1 MVNNLNKQLQQH
13 NYAITATSSEQAESV
28 DVPGVGLIEAD
39 PGDVLGPPLGVDEVS
54 ADPLP
59 LLQGAWP
66 GGVTGVEEGLG
77 VHVRAGGQLT
87 DGGRR
92 DVNTAAVR
100 QAVLVHGV
108 SGKQNRS
115 ILKRGNLS

>member
-1 MVNNLNKQLQQH
+1 M
-13 NYAITATSSEQAESV
+13 
-28 DVPGVGLIEAD
+28 
-39 PGDVLGPPLGVDEVS
+39 
-54 ADPLP
+54 
-59 LLQGAWP
+59 
-66 GGVTGVEEGLG
+66 TGVEEGLG

-108 SGKQNRS
+108 SFN
-115 ILKRGNLS
+115 NLVFPLEFEIFSPFMLFLLFLLAHPIP

>member
-1 MVNNLNKQLQQH
+1 MVNNLNKQF
-13 NYAITATSSEQAESV
+13 AITATSSEQAESV

-39 PGDVLGPPLGVDEVS
+39 PDVLGPPLGVDEVS

-108 SGKQNRS
+108 SGENR
-115 ILKRGNLS
+115 LGLY

>member
-1 MVNNLNKQLQQH
+1 MVNNLNKQL
-13 NYAITATSSEQAESV
+13 AITATSSEQAESV

-92 DVNTAAVR
+92 DMNTAAVR

-108 SGKQNRS
+108 SGENR
-115 ILKRGNLS
+115 IGLY